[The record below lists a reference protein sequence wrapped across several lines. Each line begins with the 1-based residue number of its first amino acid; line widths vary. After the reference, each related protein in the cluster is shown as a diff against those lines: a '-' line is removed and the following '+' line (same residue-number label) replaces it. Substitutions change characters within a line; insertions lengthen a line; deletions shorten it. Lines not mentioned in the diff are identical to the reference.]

1 MAEEERPPYQPSLPR
16 RVVTAAN
23 IGVVGFICRTFLY
36 GLNSTE
42 APGLD
47 HFLELLDSRED
58 ERRRTRGLITV
69 SNHVSV
75 LDDPMMWGVLP
86 FAYHWNPNS
95 MRWSLGSYD
104 IVFRNRFQAAF
115 FNYGNT
121 LPTHRLAHSPHGG
134 LFQPTMTQC
143 IRLLSDPHSGT
154 ALHSSD
160 PLPSPSFPTSDP
172 FSSATLTYTIT
183 GSDSFP
189 APSAYPV
196 NRHSWIHI
204 FPEGMTHQH
213 PDRIMRYFKWGVAR
227 LILESEPCPDVLPIW
242 IDGPQQVMNYER
254 TWPRFVPRAG
264 KDVSV
269 RFGEVVDSEVVWGPL
284 RERWRGL
291 KERARRRRV
300 LESGGEAGCSAT
312 EVLGE
317 LQDDELK
324 YGAEA
329 QQLRIDV
336 TLAVRNE
343 VLKVRRASGLPDEDP
358 KRALAETYREEGGK
372 EAGRVEGSN
381 ADGSATKPGL

>member
-1 MAEEERPPYQPSLPR
+1 
-16 RVVTAAN
+16 
-23 IGVVGFICRTFLY
+23 
-36 GLNSTE
+36 
-42 APGLD
+42 
-47 HFLELLDSRED
+47 
-58 ERRRTRGLITV
+58 
-69 SNHVSV
+69 
-75 LDDPMMWGVLP
+75 
-86 FAYHWNPNS
+86 
-95 MRWSLGSYD
+95 
-104 IVFRNRFQAAF
+104 
-115 FNYGNT
+115 
-121 LPTHRLAHSPHGG
+121 
-134 LFQPTMTQC
+134 MTQC
-143 IRLLSDPHSGT
+143 IRLLSDPHPGT
-154 ALHSSD
+154 ALPPTD
-160 PLPSPSFPTSDP
+160 LLPSPSLPTSDP
-172 FSSATLTYTIT
+172 FSSATLNYTIT
-183 GSDSFP
+183 GFDSFP

-242 IDGPQQVMNYER
+242 IDGPQEVMNYER

-291 KERARRRRV
+291 KERARRKRM
-300 LESGGEAGCSAT
+300 LESGGEMGGTAT
-312 EVLGE
+312 EGLGE

-358 KRALAETYREEGGK
+358 KRGLAETYRAEGGK
-372 EAGRVEGSN
+372 EAGKVDGSN
-381 ADGSATKPGL
+381 PDGSATEPGL